1 MIPAM
6 ELVWNDGGRA
16 AAGFVGTAGD
26 CVVRA
31 IAIATNED
39 YRAVYDALGEAALV
53 TPRNGVS
60 AVVFSPYLAKR
71 GWRSQAIAASQ
82 RPTSLP
88 HGVVLVRFEHEEP
101 RRRGHVCCVIDQVVH
116 DTWNP
121 FDDVEFRPVEFWT
134 PDPDSSD
141 ATQGRARVLPTNTD
155 EGSRTREE
163 YERILKRVRALNAT
177 ATNEAST
184 EGEIRN
190 ALNAMQ
196 ALMTKHNLS
205 RRDLVEQDES
215 QVMGMTKQACVLNGT
230 RVCQWEMSLA
240 QYLTQEIF
248 PAVAF
253 FRCRRGH
260 RTVYWFY
267 GPWADVQQAVEVY
280 REMLLTIATAARLKY
295 GGHSRGSG
303 ASYAEGYVSGLPRA
317 GRGAD
322 AATQDAPEGSTAA
335 GEAAANH
342 ALVQNRMLAVR
353 AQSREW
359 LDKECG
365 IRLSTYRVAGRGN
378 FDAGAHQAGTRD
390 GSRHERPQRGIQKR
404 ITYRPGS

>member
-1 MIPAM
+1 MNSTRERSVSTM
-6 ELVWNDGGRA
+6 ELVWNDGGRS
-16 AAGFVGTAGD
+16 AAGFVGSAGD

-39 YRAVYDALGEAALV
+39 YRTVYDALSEAARV
-53 TPRNGVS
+53 TPRKGVS
-60 AVVFSPYLAKR
+60 SDVFSPYLAKC
-71 GWRSQAIAASQ
+71 GWQSRSIAEKQ
-82 RPTSLP
+82 DPKTLP
-88 HGVVLVRFEHEEP
+88 QGVLLVRFEHEET
-101 RRRGHVCCVIDQVVH
+101 RRRGHVCCVIDHVVH

-121 FDDVEFRPVEFWT
+121 FDDVEFRPVQYWT
-134 PDPDSSD
+134 PDPASSD
-141 ATQGRARVLPTNTD
+141 ASQGRTRVLPGNTD
-155 EGSRTREE
+155 EASRTREE

-205 RRDLVEQDES
+205 RRDLEEQGES
-215 QVMGMTKQACVLNGT
+215 PAMGMTKQACVLNGS
-230 RVCQWEMSLA
+230 RVCQWENALA
-240 QYLTQEIF
+240 HYLTQEIF
-248 PAVAF
+248 PAVSY

-260 RTVYWFY
+260 RTLYWFY
-267 GPWADVQQAVEVY
+267 GPWADVQQTVEVY

-317 GRGAD
+317 ARMVD
-322 AATQDAPEGSTAA
+322 AGS
-335 GEAAANH
+335 EAAANR
-342 ALVQNRMLAVR
+342 ALVQNRMLAVQTQ
-353 AQSREW
+353 AREW

-365 IRLSTYRVAGRGN
+365 IRLSSHRVSGRGD
-378 FDAGAHQAGTRD
+378 FDAGAHRDGTRD
-390 GSRHERPQRGIQKR
+390 GALHERPQPNTQKR
-404 ITYRPGS
+404 ISYRPGS